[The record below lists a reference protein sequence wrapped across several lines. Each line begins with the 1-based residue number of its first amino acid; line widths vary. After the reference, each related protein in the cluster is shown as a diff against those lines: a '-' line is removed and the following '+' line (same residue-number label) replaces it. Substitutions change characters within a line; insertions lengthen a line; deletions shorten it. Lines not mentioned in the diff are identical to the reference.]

1 MAKFYSVLRGPIFR
15 SLVVSFFKGGYKEMN
30 SVYIQ
35 VCLVTAFV
43 VTSNGVY
50 LVITCLSWKQHAT
63 VNYLEELQKQNAE
76 TKGGISWIKNYW
88 RGYSRE
94 IKASRCG
101 EAME

>member
-1 MAKFYSVLRGPIFR
+1 MANFYSVLRGPTFR

-50 LVITCLSWKQHAT
+50 LVIVCLSWKQHAT
-63 VNYLEELQKQNAE
+63 VNYVRP
-76 TKGGISWIKNYW
+76 KGYN
-88 RGYSRE
+88 
-94 IKASRCG
+94 
-101 EAME
+101 M